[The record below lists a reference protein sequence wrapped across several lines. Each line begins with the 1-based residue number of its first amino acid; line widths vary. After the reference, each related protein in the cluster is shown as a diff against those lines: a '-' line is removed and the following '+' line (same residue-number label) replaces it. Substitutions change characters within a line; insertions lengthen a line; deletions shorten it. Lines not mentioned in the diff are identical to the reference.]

1 MTSSRDSHSDKRP
14 GARWLVII
22 VLVFCIS
29 VVISMVQLRTTVK
42 LLDYR
47 PGTSIWALFQ
57 LKNEYRNLR
66 SKLLM
71 YQHGLVSHDAL
82 MMSYD
87 ILWSRFPVLQE
98 GLDANQIRA
107 LEGGSELLTVAFE
120 NLKNMDAQIQNLV
133 PGDAVSSTRLRDQ
146 LEGFSLKIDDMALSN
161 FHHNNQYFRKND
173 QRMRSLQMQL
183 GYLLL
188 GILLSGSFLL
198 WMLFRENRHNRYQAL
213 HDSLTDMPNRK
224 LLRQHMNQLAA
235 SGKPFAL
242 HLLDLNG
249 FKEVNDTLGHQSGDE
264 LLRAV
269 AKRLL
274 RSMAESRNFMV
285 ARLGGDEFAVV
296 QYPLTGKRE
305 AEEVAGMIL
314 KALTPAFDLDGNLS
328 FVGTSIGTAL
338 YPEHASQVRDL
349 LSRADLAM
357 YQAKK
362 HSPASAFCFF
372 EEAFNDRLK
381 RRQMLHRD
389 LRDALQAPLG
399 QLRLEYQP
407 LVDLQTETVSS
418 LEALLRWDHPS
429 LGAIPPMEA
438 IEVAEQYGL
447 GQQLGSW
454 VLREA
459 CRQNR
464 SWQDEGEAPVRI
476 AVNIS
481 PSMYQLDLVE
491 TVRQAL
497 QRAELP
503 AACLTIEVTED
514 TTIKLLHE
522 SMGVLP
528 GLRKLG
534 VTIALD
540 DFGTGL
546 SSLSHLKELPVQ
558 VLKIDRSFVKDLA
571 SPECCS
577 KLVGGIIQLGHT
589 LNMHVVAEGI
599 EDCEIR
605 DVLRQYGC
613 DIGQGYYYSRPL
625 KADMVPAVLARLGLK
640 TLMVTQAELEPE

>member
-1 MTSSRDSHSDKRP
+1 MTGSRDSHSDRRP
-14 GARWLVII
+14 GARWLVVI

-66 SKLLM
+66 GKLLM
-71 YQHGLVSHDAL
+71 YQNGLVHHDAL

-107 LEGGSELLTVAFE
+107 LEGGASLLNIAFDDLKSMDMQMQYLRQGDVAG
-120 NLKNMDAQIQNLV
+120 A
-133 PGDAVSSTRLRDQ
+133 THLRDQ
-146 LEGFSLKIDDMALSN
+146 LERFSLKIDDLALTN

-173 QRMRSLQMQL
+173 QRMRALQMQL

-188 GILLSGSFLL
+188 GILFSGSFLL

-224 LLRQHMNQLAA
+224 LLRQHMRELAG

-264 LLRAV
+264 LLKAV
-269 AKRLL
+269 ANRLL
-274 RSMAESRNFMV
+274 ESMADSRNYMV

-296 QYPLTGKRE
+296 QHPLVDHAE
-305 AEEVAGMIL
+305 AEEVAGLIIE
-314 KALTPAFDLDGNLS
+314 ALTPAFDIDDNLS
-328 FVGTSIGTAL
+328 FVGASIGTAL
-338 YPEHASQVRDL
+338 YPEHAGRVRDL

-362 HSPASAFCFF
+362 FSPVSAFCFF

-381 RRQMLHRD
+381 RRQLLHRD
-389 LRDALQAPLG
+389 LRDALQVPQS

-407 LVDLQTETVSS
+407 LVDLQTEKVSS

-459 CRQNR
+459 CQQNR
-464 SWQDEGEAPVRI
+464 RWQDAGSEPVRI

-491 TVRQAL
+491 TVRLALSQADL
-497 QRAELP
+497 S

-528 GLRKLG
+528 GLQQLG

-546 SSLSHLKELPVQ
+546 SSLSHLKDLPVQ

-571 SPECCS
+571 SPEYCS
-577 KLVGGIIQLGHT
+577 KLIGGIIQLGHT
-589 LNMHVVAEGI
+589 LNMSVVAEGI
-599 EDCEIR
+599 EDSEIR
-605 DVLRQYGC
+605 DILRQYGC

-625 KADMVPAVLARLGLK
+625 GAEKIPAMLVRLGVKALV
-640 TLMVTQAELEPE
+640 VTQAELLPE